1 MSVHIGNDWDELLAD
16 EWQKPYYQTLRRLLL
31 NEYQNYTVYPPAE
44 DIFSALRYV
53 SFEHC
58 RVVILGQDPYHEPRQ
73 ANGLAFS
80 VHRGVPI
87 PPSLRN
93 IYQELESDLGIP
105 PASHGDLTAW
115 AKRGVLLLNAT
126 LTVRA
131 HQANSHEA
139 IGWRVLTDRII
150 SLLGKR
156 ENPLAFVLWGRYAQ
170 SKRPFITN
178 PKDLVI
184 ASPHPSPL
192 SAHRGFFGSR
202 PFSRINC
209 FYTERGEEPIDWR
222 LPTIPEEQRD
232 L

>member
-80 VHRGVPI
+80 VHGGVPI

-93 IYQELESDLGIP
+93 IYQELENDLGIP

-150 SLLGKR
+150 ALLGQR
-156 ENPLAFVLWGRYAQ
+156 EKPLAFVLWGRYAQ

-202 PFSRINC
+202 PFSRINS
-209 FYTERGEEPIDWR
+209 FYTDRGEEPIDWR
-222 LPTIPEEQRD
+222 LPTIPEEQRV
-232 L
+232 

>member
-1 MSVHIGNDWDELLAD
+1 M
-16 EWQKPYYQTLRRLLL
+16 
-31 NEYQNYTVYPPAE
+31 
-44 DIFSALRYV
+44 
-53 SFEHC
+53 SFERC

-80 VHRGVPI
+80 VHGGVPI

-93 IYQELESDLGIP
+93 IYQELENDLGIP

-150 SLLGKR
+150 ALLGQR
-156 ENPLAFVLWGRYAQ
+156 EKPLAFVLWGRYAQ

-202 PFSRINC
+202 PFSRINS
-209 FYTERGEEPIDWR
+209 FYTDRGEEPIDWR
-222 LPTIPEEQRD
+222 LPTIPEEQRV
-232 L
+232 

>member
-31 NEYQNYTVYPPAE
+31 DEYQNYTVYPPAK

-53 SFEHC
+53 SFERC

-80 VHRGVPI
+80 VHGGVPI

-93 IYQELESDLGIP
+93 IYQELEHDLGIP

-150 SLLGKR
+150 ALLGQR
-156 ENPLAFVLWGRYAQ
+156 EKPLAFVLWGRYAQ

-202 PFSRINC
+202 PFSRINS

-222 LPTIPEEQRD
+222 LPTIPEEQRG
-232 L
+232 